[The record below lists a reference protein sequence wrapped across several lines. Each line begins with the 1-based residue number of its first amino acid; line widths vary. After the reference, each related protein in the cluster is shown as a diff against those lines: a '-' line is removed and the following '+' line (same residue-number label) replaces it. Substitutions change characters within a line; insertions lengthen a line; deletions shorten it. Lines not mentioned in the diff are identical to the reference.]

1 MSGLD
6 YRLKTKFMT
15 LVRDLNKQGI
25 TVIMASND
33 DDLVERYCT
42 HALRMEEGRIV
53 DFGPLHS
60 AQLRSLDHDQEG
72 RV

>member
-1 MSGLD
+1 
-6 YRLKTKFMT
+6 MT